1 MLGKLMKYE
10 WKATWKLLVL
20 ANGLTLLMTIIA
32 WGMVRILEQ
41 SGSDFRM
48 MDFMAVMVLFTYVA
62 SMFAVSIGTGIF
74 LIHRFYTSTY
84 GDQGYLLHTL
94 PVDTHHII
102 IAKLLVSAAWELIN
116 ILSIYLSVIF
126 LFASTKEVFE
136 SMMRGMK
143 DAIEYLGA
151 EKITAFTVIMT
162 LLAFVFSLFAKVLK
176 VGACIS
182 LGQLAPNHKLLL
194 SFGWYAGI
202 YVIEQILQVV
212 YFAVVIAFERQLGD
226 RAVDYFSHYGG
237 MSLFGG
243 NWWETSLIGAIISC
257 VIFYLLTWYMMSRK
271 LNLD

>member
-41 SGSDFRM
+41 SGSFQM
-48 MDFMAVMVLFTYVA
+48 IDFMAVMVLLTYVA

-94 PVDTHHII
+94 PVDAHHII

-116 ILSIYLSVIF
+116 MVSIYLSVIF
-126 LFASTKEVFE
+126 LFASSKEVLK

-194 SFGWYAGI
+194 SFAWYAGI
-202 YVIEQILQVV
+202 YVIEQILQAV
-212 YFAVVIAFERQLGD
+212 YWAAMFAFQRRLADGASSYVRD
-226 RAVDYFSHYGG
+226 YGG
-237 MSLFGG
+237 MSLFGS
-243 NWWETSLIGAIISC
+243 NQWETTMIGAIISC

-271 LNLD
+271 LNLE